1 MSGKELFAG
10 GVTDQELVQRLRS
23 LLGCDPTSDSRI
35 FFWAVQCKRL
45 LWARRHRKL
54 DTAHPGL
61 TRRQVRAIDQG
72 LATLPACGPTAKPTL
87 GGSRRGRPETTAMNF
102 ANKLLL
108 EQFPQIEAQPLLFA
122 GLERLHLLDELL
134 PPTSRLARPEDWVG
148 GRSGHQR
155 LARVR
160 NRTKYRIELAKAQ
173 KGVPGVA
180 KGDRPGKVKRV
191 APGTV
196 PTASVIGDILHS
208 VGPLRVTAL
217 APTDGQVGGGTAAGR
232 EFALGKDQAEH
243 GPRTKSSGRS
253 RRK

>member
-1 MSGKELFAG
+1 
-10 GVTDQELVQRLRS
+10 
-23 LLGCDPTSDSRI
+23 
-35 FFWAVQCKRL
+35 
-45 LWARRHRKL
+45 
-54 DTAHPGL
+54 
-61 TRRQVRAIDQG
+61 
-72 LATLPACGPTAKPTL
+72 
-87 GGSRRGRPETTAMNF
+87 MNF